1 MSFEYKGLSVHAE
14 VIGSGKPLL
23 ILHGWGSSGAVMRP
37 MAQSLALEQS
47 RHLVDFPGFG
57 RSSPPAEAWS
67 VDDYADL
74 VAAYIRHLDA
84 GPVDL
89 LVHSFGGRV
98 ALKLCARPEGKDLV
112 GKVLITGGAGMK
124 PRRKPMY
131 YVRKWTASV
140 LKAPIVL
147 VPGPY
152 TDAAHRWL
160 RTTRAWKALGSG
172 DYKTL
177 DGVMRQVF
185 VKTVTEFLE
194 PCLPR
199 IPHSVLLLW
208 GADDDATPLYQA
220 ERMRDGI
227 ADAALV
233 TIDAAGHYAFLD
245 QPAKFRLIAEAFFK
259 A

>member
-1 MSFEYKGLSVHAE
+1 MSFEYKGQSVYVE
-14 VIGSGKPLL
+14 IIGSGKPLL

-37 MAQSLALEQS
+37 MAQSLGLDQS
-47 RHLVDFPGFG
+47 RHLLDFPGFG
-57 RSSPPAEAWS
+57 RSSRPDEAWS
-67 VDDYADL
+67 VDAYADL

-112 GKVLITGGAGMK
+112 NKVLITGGAGMK

-152 TDAAHRWL
+152 KDAAHRWL
-160 RTTRAWKALGSG
+160 RTTRAWTALGSG

-194 PCLPR
+194 PCLPH

-208 GADDDATPLYQA
+208 GVNDDATPLYQA
-220 ERMRDGI
+220 ERMRDGL
-227 ADAALV
+227 ANAALV
-233 TIDAAGHYAFLD
+233 TIDAAGHYAFTE
-245 QPAKFRLIAEAFFK
+245 QPGKFRLIAEAFFK
-259 A
+259 G

>member
-1 MSFEYKGLSVHAE
+1 MSFAYKGLPVHIE
-14 VIGSGKPLL
+14 TIGSGKPLL

-37 MAQSLALEQS
+37 MAQSMALDRS
-47 RHLVDFPGFG
+47 RHLLDFPGFG
-57 RSSPPAEAWS
+57 QSPSPAEAWS

-74 VAAYIRHLDA
+74 VAACIRHIG

-89 LVHSFGGRV
+89 LAHSFGGRV
-98 ALKLCARPEGKDLV
+98 ALKLCARPEGKELV
-112 GKVLITGGAGMK
+112 DKVLITGGAGMK

-131 YVRKWTASV
+131 YIRKTAANL
-140 LKAPIVL
+140 LKAPIAL
-147 VPGPY
+147 VPG
-152 TDAAHRWL
+152 THKDAVHRWL
-160 RTTRAWKALGSG
+160 RTTRVWKALGSG

-177 DGVMRQVF
+177 DGVMRQIF

-194 PCLPR
+194 PCLPE

-208 GADDDATPLYQA
+208 GAEDDATPLYQA

-233 TIDAAGHYAFLD
+233 TIEQAGHYAFLD
-245 QPAKFRLIAEAFFK
+245 QPGKFRLIADAFF
-259 A
+259 AD